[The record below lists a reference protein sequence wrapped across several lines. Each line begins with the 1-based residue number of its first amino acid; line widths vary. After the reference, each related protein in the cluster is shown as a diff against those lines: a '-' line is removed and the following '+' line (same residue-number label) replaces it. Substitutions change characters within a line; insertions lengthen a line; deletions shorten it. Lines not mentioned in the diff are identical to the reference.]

1 MVINFIAFV
10 LIFFSWKSS
19 SQKVQKLYRL
29 LFKTSFKNGHRFGN
43 GLTHK
48 NLPFS
53 NWLLM
58 IYIDQ
63 IYSNYF
69 KNMQNYV
76 FTPAH
81 ITKKIKI

>member
-1 MVINFIAFV
+1 
-10 LIFFSWKSS
+10 
-19 SQKVQKLYRL
+19 
-29 LFKTSFKNGHRFGN
+29 
-43 GLTHK
+43 
-48 NLPFS
+48 
-53 NWLLM
+53 M

>member
-1 MVINFIAFV
+1 MVINFKAFV
-10 LIFFSWKSS
+10 LIFFSWGST
-19 SQKVQKLYRL
+19 SQKAQKLYWL
-29 LFKTSFKNGHRFGN
+29 LFKTSFKNGHRLGN

-48 NLPFS
+48 NLSFP

-81 ITKKIKI
+81 FTQKV